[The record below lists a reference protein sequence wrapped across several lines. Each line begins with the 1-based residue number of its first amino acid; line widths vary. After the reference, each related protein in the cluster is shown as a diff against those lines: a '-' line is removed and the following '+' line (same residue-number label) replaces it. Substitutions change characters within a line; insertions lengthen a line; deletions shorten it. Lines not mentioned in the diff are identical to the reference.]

1 MLAERSKR
9 GTRLCLVAA
18 TGLWLIAGCGGDG
31 PQEVSVRGTVRYRG
45 QPVEGAAVKFWSAA
59 GDLHAGTTDTAGKFQ
74 FDVNLPVGA
83 EFAEFGVAVSKQE
96 RVSQSD
102 TADDPYAPA
111 REVLPVRYAN
121 RAQSGLR
128 AKVTLDGENSFDF
141 NLEDR

>member
-1 MLAERSKR
+1 M
-9 GTRLCLVAA
+9 
-18 TGLWLIAGCGGDG
+18 GLWLIAGCGSEG
-31 PQEVSVRGTVRYRG
+31 PQEVSVQGTVRYRG

-74 FDVNLPVGA
+74 FDVKMPAGAEGA
-83 EFAEFGVAVSKQE
+83 EFAVAVSKQE

-121 RAQSGLR
+121 RAQSGLS
-128 AKVTLDGENSFDF
+128 AKVTVDGENSFDF
-141 NLEDR
+141 ELTE